1 MKTIIS
7 ILIFFVCSYGY
18 SQDYVV
24 QFKESINS
32 ENKVGIQFFL
42 DVKYPDLYE
51 KAYQEY
57 RNNLSS
63 ILNGAEMHIAKI
75 DGLIL
80 ENINYI
86 NIVTAKNK
94 EHLNNLLNNVSKSEY
109 HQNYHKKIRLDKGDV
124 RVVSVKIS
132 SYI

>member
-24 QFKESINS
+24 QFKESTNS

-63 ILNGAEMHIAKI
+63 ILNAC
-75 DGLIL
+75 
-80 ENINYI
+80 
-86 NIVTAKNK
+86 
-94 EHLNNLLNNVSKSEY
+94 
-109 HQNYHKKIRLDKGDV
+109 
-124 RVVSVKIS
+124 
-132 SYI
+132 